1 MSPPTPQGGNPPM
14 QPPLPHMKGDTVFWG
29 VHSSWVINTD
39 EKKDLRIRMIIRL
52 NNQQIEERIS

>member
-1 MSPPTPQGGNPPM
+1 M